1 MLARSFRSCA
11 SGALATLALAACAST
26 TPSMSNEYA
35 IVSRVAPLT
44 PTSRVLDAERIHR
57 SGATTAWDA
66 IRLLVPTYRMWAAR
80 TTSLRM
86 FSPTDAAHFE
96 ASTRLM
102 IDGHQIRDL
111 DALQAIPAE
120 EVIAIHL
127 LSATEAGVYFGPGS
141 GGGAIVVQTR
151 TMLRYR

>member
-1 MLARSFRSCA
+1 MLARAFRSRA
-11 SGALATLALAACAST
+11 SAALATLAMAACAST
-26 TPSMSNEYA
+26 TSGTSNQLA
-35 IVSRVAPLT
+35 MVSRVTPLT
-44 PTSRVLDAERIHR
+44 PTSRVLDADRIHR

-66 IRLLVPTYRMWAAR
+66 IRLLVPSYRVQSNR
-80 TTSLRM
+80 GSSLRM
-86 FSPTDAAHFE
+86 FGPPDARHFE
-96 ASTRLM
+96 SSIRLM

-127 LSATEAGVYFGPGS
+127 LSATEAGTYFGPGS

-151 TMLRYR
+151 TMLRPR